1 MTTVNTSTITITV
14 SDAAK
19 ELDVRVDEI
28 YRLVR
33 SHRLIA
39 KKVNGKLAI
48 NYDSL
53 IAHMLARRGNNH
65 G

>member
-1 MTTVNTSTITITV
+1 MTINTNEITVTV

-19 ELDVRVDEI
+19 ELEVRVDEV

-33 SHRLIA
+33 SGRITA
-39 KKVNGKLAI
+39 KKVNGKLAV

-53 IAHMLARRGNNH
+53 MAHMRKRDGSK
-65 G
+65 

>member
-1 MTTVNTSTITITV
+1 MTIANTSTTTITITV
-14 SDAAK
+14 SAAAK
-19 ELDVRVDEI
+19 EAGVRVDEI

-53 IAHMLARRGNNH
+53 VAHMESRRGR
-65 G
+65 

>member
-1 MTTVNTSTITITV
+1 MTATNTNTVTITITV
-14 SDAAK
+14 SAAAK
-19 ELDVRVDEI
+19 ELDVRVDEV

-53 IAHMLARRGNNH
+53 MAHMAARGSR
-65 G
+65 

>member
-1 MTTVNTSTITITV
+1 MTVVNTPTITVTV

-19 ELDVRVDEI
+19 ELSVRIDEI

-53 IAHMLARRGNNH
+53 MAHMQSRGSR
-65 G
+65 